1 MSVYEFYQRKM
12 HINTNSTGK
21 SYPTLGE
28 QLKADSDKLM
38 ELTWDN
44 DIQSKRCFIYDYFH
58 DDYVIDEKGNRKI
71 LKEDMTYEKT
81 NKTPID
87 AKFII
92 KSYQSIDKDRIDY
105 YLQFKP
111 SQKTKFSPDDE
122 LYYLEKNYK
131 QKYGSD
137 IFIGCFID
145 IPDDAGVYHKWI
157 IIEKE
162 IANQFPKYLIL
173 PANYELSWIERDSS
187 RRIKRKM
194 WCCLRS
200 QNSYNSGLW
209 TDLRF
214 TSQENQDK
222 FCMPLNSITDK
233 FLYTD
238 DQDKNMRL
246 LVSAQ
251 TDHPIAW
258 KISKCEN
265 SQPLGIQKL
274 TLYQTFYNQFTDYI
288 EKDSDGNIIGMWAD
302 YYDSKIEPVPDVD
315 IRHELSAPIA
325 EISASSYSLKVGGS
339 YKTLTTEITK
349 ESSVIT
355 SQYSDAT
362 FTWSCKIDDE
372 DYTDKVIWREA
383 TKFNQI
389 KLKFPPDS
397 SMLGKKIQVECVVE
411 KDDKVIKAKILELQ
425 LIE

>member
-1 MSVYEFYQRKM
+1 
-12 HINTNSTGK
+12 
-21 SYPTLGE
+21 
-28 QLKADSDKLM
+28 
-38 ELTWDN
+38 
-44 DIQSKRCFIYDYFH
+44 
-58 DDYVIDEKGNRKI
+58 
-71 LKEDMTYEKT
+71 
-81 NKTPID
+81 
-87 AKFII
+87 
-92 KSYQSIDKDRIDY
+92 
-105 YLQFKP
+105 
-111 SQKTKFSPDDE
+111 
-122 LYYLEKNYK
+122 
-131 QKYGSD
+131 
-137 IFIGCFID
+137 
-145 IPDDAGVYHKWI
+145 
-157 IIEKE
+157 
-162 IANQFPKYLIL
+162 
-173 PANYELSWIERDSS
+173 
-187 RRIKRKM
+187 M

-222 FCMPLNSITDK
+222 VWMPLNSITEK
-233 FLYTD
+233 FWYTD
-238 DQDKNMRL
+238 NQDKNMRL
-246 LVSAQ
+246 LVSAP

-372 DYTDKVIWREA
+372 EYTDEVIWREA

-389 KLKFPPDS
+389 KLKFPLDS
-397 SMLGKKIQVECVVE
+397 SMLGKKIQVECAVE
-411 KDDKVIKAKILELQ
+411 KDNKVIKAKILELQ